1 MSVLQLSVVSIWL
14 LISTY
19 FIPYSIIY
27 KNLKSLKFITV
38 ALMLQNIMSLFACN
52 TLPRFVGSYIILY
65 KEIILWGTV
74 LWTILT
80 KQKIRKS
87 NISAICFIMYIIFSM
102 FRGNAAIYTKF
113 VCFRQLMT
121 PVILI
126 LYGRCLNISQDEK
139 IDFLHFIVKLG
150 LFQAV
155 FGFLEEFIL
164 GDKFWLS
171 LNISKLFE
179 TKGFSRWV
187 LSGMPGNYYSADFY
201 SIIGKSIRRLVGI
214 STDPLL
220 TAHFMAFAVVI
231 LLFLDNENKNKRNFE
246 ILILSI
252 AIILTLSKGAI
263 LIIAIAF
270 LYKVWIKNKKLAI
283 FLCLFAIAGLTGLIQ
298 TNVLRTVSIHIA
310 GLTSAAAEL
319 SILGGGIG
327 TSGNLAQLTGNS
339 TTAGESF
346 FGMILGQ
353 LGLAGLLL
361 FIWMIIR
368 MTKLV
373 FNKAK
378 DIYVYAIVAYIIAV
392 TIEAIVSE
400 SAINFVGSGVA
411 FIALGLF
418 SVTSG
423 ITIKENYKYEGKKH
437 ENRNFDIS

>member
-1 MSVLQLSVVSIWL
+1 M
-14 LISTY
+14 
-19 FIPYSIIY
+19 
-27 KNLKSLKFITV
+27 
-38 ALMLQNIMSLFACN
+38 
-52 TLPRFVGSYIILY
+52 
-65 KEIILWGTV
+65 
-74 LWTILT
+74 
-80 KQKIRKS
+80 
-87 NISAICFIMYIIFSM
+87 
-102 FRGNAAIYTKF
+102 
-113 VCFRQLMT
+113 
-121 PVILI
+121 
-126 LYGRCLNISQDEK
+126 
-139 IDFLHFIVKLG
+139 
-150 LFQAV
+150 
-155 FGFLEEFIL
+155 
-164 GDKFWLS
+164 
-171 LNISKLFE
+171 
-179 TKGFSRWV
+179 
-187 LSGMPGNYYSADFY
+187 
-201 SIIGKSIRRLVGI
+201 
-214 STDPLL
+214 
-220 TAHFMAFAVVI
+220 
-231 LLFLDNENKNKRNFE
+231 DNENKNKRNFE

-423 ITIKENYKYEGKKH
+423 ITIKENYKYE
-437 ENRNFDIS
+437 